1 MIKVYTKNHCM
12 QCEYTKKKLIDLGL
26 PFIEINLE
34 EQEGALD
41 EVKAMGFQSM
51 PVVVPGDGEEPFFG
65 FRPDKLGK
73 IIEAKQTEDEEERS

>member
-1 MIKVYTKNHCM
+1 MPKVTVYSKNNCM

-26 PFIEINLE
+26 PFIEINIE

-51 PVVVPGDGEEPFFG
+51 PVVVIEGEEPFYG
-65 FRPDKLGK
+65 FRPERLGK
-73 IIEAKQTEDEEERS
+73 LKE